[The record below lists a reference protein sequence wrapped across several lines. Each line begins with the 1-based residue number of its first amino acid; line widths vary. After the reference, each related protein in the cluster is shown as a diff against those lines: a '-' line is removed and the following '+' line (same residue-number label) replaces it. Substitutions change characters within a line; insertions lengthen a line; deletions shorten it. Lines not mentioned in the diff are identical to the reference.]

1 MRHLHFYSLV
11 HNVLSW
17 LLHFWSQL
25 PLVVT
30 LKVMSRLP
38 LAAVQTDQRPVELL
52 IAEPAVFIVA
62 ERLQFEVLP

>member
-17 LLHFWSQL
+17 QLHFGSQL
-25 PLVVT
+25 PLAAW

-38 LAAVQTDQRPVELL
+38 LVAVQTDQRPLELL
-52 IAEPAVFIVA
+52 IAESAVFVVA
-62 ERLQFEVLP
+62 EQLQFEVLP